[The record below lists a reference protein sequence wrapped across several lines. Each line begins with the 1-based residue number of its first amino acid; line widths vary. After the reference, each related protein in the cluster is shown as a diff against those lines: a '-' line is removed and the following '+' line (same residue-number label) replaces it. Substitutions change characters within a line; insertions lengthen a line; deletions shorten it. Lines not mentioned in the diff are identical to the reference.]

1 MDNKSR
7 QRKFNSF
14 NRQNKEPL
22 KFNLD
27 INFLTLCCSY
37 ALSENTSIHP
47 SAMSNLLKMIQSID
61 PSQFSS
67 NQSLLQRY
75 TFCQDALIIRIR
87 DKIVN
92 RDLLLKSVIGLVG
105 NKYPDLDINSF
116 TEISDNQ
123 ISWLEKSVG
132 YILDSMYINNNVFE
146 LNQVCQNYITSDIN
160 DKQREAKVLKE
171 TVSNMMNTFRQHDT
185 DEDVADTEFLL
196 SNPSQTIDNIIIRSK
211 SPSYKLQT
219 GMQCFNDILAGGFEG
234 SRVYCLFGLPGE
246 GKTTTLLNLLYQI
259 KKNNPRYI
267 CKDKTKRPVIVLFTM
282 ENVVREA
289 VTTLY
294 NISTGTDD
302 MTNFSTQEIIQ
313 KMAKGGLEVTPESP
327 IDVYIKYKPVYSV
340 DTNYLY
346 TLTENLADKGMEVI
360 AVVFD
365 YIKRIRPVQDAD
377 KDERYRLGV
386 VINELKSFASYK
398 DIPVITASQLNR
410 DGAKNVDALR
420 ESKKHDAIN
429 GVGRGN
435 IGESSLIDENVD
447 ATLLLTPQEDLNG
460 QKWMGF
466 KITKTRYKI
475 STNVTKFIHPFQ
487 KDNKVKLSEDL
498 TLCSPLSRESLVSD
512 KQVRNNVDNVR
523 FQNTSASLSD
533 IDSFL
538 EESSI
543 KNDIIDED
551 IPDLPLD
558 APGLKMASLPEIED
572 LREENLIPPAPEDGL
587 SHFMIVNNEWV

>member
-558 APGLKMASLPEIED
+558 APGLKMTSLPEIED